1 MQQSRYDVKVFNQF
15 SDQWIQDTEQV
26 NPVIT
31 GDLLDNDQL
40 NQDLLAHTI
49 LKMNNKTITLD
60 PNLTQTEIKVTGQ
73 YGVLTLKTDGQYSYQ
88 ANGLGA
94 GKEIFV
100 YELISP
106 TGDRDKSTLEIE
118 VAQHIRGSYVD
129 DVVHSSTS
137 NDIYF
142 MSEGSD
148 TIIFDLLNIN
158 DATGGNGID
167 TWADFGQND
176 QIDVSQLLIS
186 NHQANLNDYISVEI
200 ENGNTVISIDRDAK
214 AYNAQHVEI
223 ANQFDK
229 TQLIVLQGKELTLEQ
244 LLQNNQIIY

>member
-1 MQQSRYDVKVFNQF
+1 M
-15 SDQWIQDTEQV
+15 
-26 NPVIT
+26 
-31 GDLLDNDQL
+31 
-40 NQDLLAHTI
+40 
-49 LKMNNKTITLD
+49 
-60 PNLTQTEIKVTGQ
+60 
-73 YGVLTLKTDGQYSYQ
+73 
-88 ANGLGA
+88 
-94 GKEIFV
+94 
-100 YELISP
+100 
-106 TGDRDKSTLEIE
+106 
-118 VAQHIRGSYVD
+118 
-129 DVVHSSTS
+129 
-137 NDIYF
+137 
-142 MSEGSD
+142 
-148 TIIFDLLNIN
+148 LNIN

-167 TWADFGQND
+167 KWADFGQND